1 MSADAPPVPPIRTAG
16 AQVSAVPVLD
26 SVTGLAYKSELDI
39 YAAALSELSVLTP
52 AEFAARYVEYTD
64 VRELAS
70 HAHKVLESPEAQS
83 RLFSLTK
90 HGIVKNAGAGGVCAL
105 VKTELPLEMMAR
117 RAMAEAGMAVAV
129 QLYCSW
135 DSVCYLGPSQVAD
148 ADCPAWLHRDQR
160 LGEADT
166 DGIQLMV
173 NLTGA
178 AQDGPAGDA
187 CFVYVPGSHSCPAAT
202 MTAAQLV
209 EAGADPASVGRLFA
223 SDFVM
228 ASAAVKSGDAS
239 TPANS
244 LLWPEDAPLVRACLP
259 PFGAVAWDSRVL
271 HCGTLFTVP
280 GRPYP
285 RRTKYV
291 HYFGASG
298 KASTR
303 TTRLAQTKTRAFGWT
318 MVRADDA
325 YTMERFELDFP
336 GVAPRVVY
344 PIAVTTAH
352 RGTRKN
358 NAGKFDLF
366 RSGKRER
373 HLTELNE
380 KLDHPLVRN
389 FFSLPYMLA
398 RALQLQFPASL
409 AGKSCAEMA
418 GLCAATMA
426 GDYYKLRDIDAAAS
440 DKVRRLAQLHGM

>member
-1 MSADAPPVPPIRTAG
+1 MSDDAPQAPPIRTAG

-26 SVTGLAYKSELDI
+26 SPMGLAYKSELDI
-39 YAAALSELSVLTP
+39 YAAALTELAVLTP
-52 AEFAARYVEYTD
+52 AEFAARYVGYAD
-64 VRELAS
+64 IRELAS
-70 HAHKVLESPEAQS
+70 HACGVLESPETQA

-90 HGIVKNAGAGGVCAL
+90 HGIVKTAGAGGVCAL
-105 VKTELPLEMMAR
+105 VKTELPLETMAR
-117 RAMAEAGMAVAV
+117 RAMVEAGMAVSS
-129 QLYCSW
+129 QLFCSW
-135 DSVCYLGPSQVAD
+135 DSVCYLGPSHVAD
-148 ADCPAWLHRDQR
+148 ADCPPWLHRDQR
-160 LGEADT
+160 LGEAAT

-178 AQDGPAGDA
+178 AQDGLKGDA
-187 CFVYVPGSHSCPAAT
+187 CFVYVPGSHTCPAAT
-202 MTAAQLV
+202 MTAAQLAA
-209 EAGADPASVGRLFA
+209 EGADPAAVGRLFT

-228 ASAAVKSGDAS
+228 ACAAVRSGDAS

-271 HCGTLFTVP
+271 HCGTLFAVP

-303 TTRLAQTKTRAFGWT
+303 TTRLAHTKTRAFAWT
-318 MVRADDA
+318 MVKADDA

-336 GVAPRVVY
+336 DVAPRVVY

-358 NAGKFDLF
+358 SAGKFDLF

-373 HLTELNE
+373 HLVALNE

-398 RALQLQFPASL
+398 RALQLQFPATL
-409 AGKSCAEMA
+409 AARSCAELA
-418 GLCAATMA
+418 GLCAATMS
-426 GDYYKLRDIDAAAS
+426 GDYYKLRCLDAAAS